1 MKTILMTI
9 AEIIGI
15 IVAILIVIWAIT
27 FFGYMIKSI
36 FFSPKRAPYISTFN
50 RHLDLMK
57 QLDIKP
63 KTNLVDLWCWN
74 WKALRFFMT
83 NFKLN
88 EADGYDINRFAIYKW
103 KLINKRQKH
112 SNITLNRSDFS
123 RADLKKY
130 DYIYVYLRDTQLE
143 DIEDWIWKEKKDWAI
158 VISNTFQFKDHKSY
172 KTIKNKQCRDTIFLY
187 K

>member
-1 MKTILMTI
+1 MIS
-9 AEIIGI
+9 EIIAI
-15 IVAILIVIWAIT
+15 IIAVVVIIWAIV
-27 FFGYMIKSI
+27 FFVYMIKSI
-36 FFSPKRAPYISTFN
+36 FFSPKRAPYISTFD
-50 RHLDLMK
+50 RHLELMK

-74 WKALRFFMT
+74 GKALRFFMK

-112 SNITLNRSDFS
+112 TNITLNRSDFS

-143 DIEDWIWKEKKDWAI
+143 DIEEWIWKEKKIWTI
-158 VISNTFQFKDHKSY
+158 VISNTFQFKNHKPY
-172 KTIKNKQCRDTIFLY
+172 KIIKNKQGRDTIFLY

>member
-1 MKTILMTI
+1 MNT
-9 AEIIGI
+9 EII
-15 IVAILIVIWAIT
+15 ALILIILVLIGTII
-27 FFGYMIKSI
+27 FFWYILKSI
-36 FFSPKRAPYISTFN
+36 FFSQKKAPYISTFD
-50 RHLDLMK
+50 RHLELMK

-74 WKALRFFMT
+74 WKALRFFMN

-103 KLINKRQKH
+103 KWINKRQKH
-112 SNITLNRSDFS
+112 TNIKLNRSDFS
-123 RADLKKY
+123 KADLKKY

-143 DIEDWIWKEKKDWAI
+143 DIEDWIWQDKKDWAI
-158 VISNTFQFKDHKSY
+158 VISNTFQFKKHKPF
-172 KTIKNKQCRDTIFLY
+172 KTYKNKQGKDTIFLY

>member
-1 MKTILMTI
+1 
-9 AEIIGI
+9 
-15 IVAILIVIWAIT
+15 
-27 FFGYMIKSI
+27 
-36 FFSPKRAPYISTFN
+36 
-50 RHLDLMK
+50 
-57 QLDIKP
+57 
-63 KTNLVDLWCWN
+63 
-74 WKALRFFMT
+74 MT

-130 DYIYVYLRDTQLE
+130 DYIYVYLRDTQLV

-158 VISNTFQFKDHKSY
+158 VISNTFQFKDHKPY
-172 KTIKNKQCRDTIFLY
+172 KTIKNKQWRDTIFLY